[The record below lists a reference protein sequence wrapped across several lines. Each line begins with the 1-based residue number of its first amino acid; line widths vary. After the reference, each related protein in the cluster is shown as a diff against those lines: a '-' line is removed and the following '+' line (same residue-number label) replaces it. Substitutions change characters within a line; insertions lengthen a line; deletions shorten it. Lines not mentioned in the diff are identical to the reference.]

1 MAEMEAGNRMG
12 QGRSSAGGSGPPAF
26 TLWREVLVAY
36 LAPAL
41 MAGAGGVAS
50 GQPDLVVAACTS
62 IAGTSAIVAALV
74 GGRLRRAGARR
85 TWLTSTPRVVPTLVL
100 ATVVTALAALIGW
113 FVAGQVP
120 ESIIPH
126 HGPWPA
132 RLRLDLP
139 LSAALATTIVTWR
152 WRGAMR
158 GRRPAA

>member
-1 MAEMEAGNRMG
+1 MTKMEADNRMG
-12 QGRSSAGGSGPPAF
+12 QGRSSAGDSGPTPF

-41 MAGAGGVAS
+41 MAGAGGVVG

-74 GGRLRRAGARR
+74 GGRLRRVGVRR
-85 TWLTSTPRVVPTLVL
+85 TWLTSTPRVVPPLVL
-100 ATVVTALAALIGW
+100 ATAVTALAALVGW
-113 FVAGQVP
+113 FVAGHVP
-120 ESIIPH
+120 ERIIPH
-126 HGPWPA
+126 HGSWPD

-158 GRRPAA
+158 DRRPTA